1 MKRLVLL
8 ALLVAATAQALP
20 ALPPTETSGL
30 RRWGSGE
37 MRWFGLALYRATL
50 WVAGEPPESSNAL
63 NSLNSLNSSTIAL
76 QLDYLRDIPRERLVQ
91 TSLDEMR
98 RLGADEAQ
106 LGRWESELRRV
117 FPDVKAGESIVGVHY
132 PGRGAGFFHQGQAT
146 GEVNDTEFA
155 RRFFAIWL
163 APESRSPGLRAALLK
178 RPGA

>member
-20 ALPPTETSGL
+20 EAPHNETAGL

-50 WVAGEPPESSNAL
+50 WVAGESPESSA
-63 NSLNSLNSSTIAL
+63 SAL

-106 LGRWESELRRV
+106 LKRWEGDLRRV
-117 FPDVKAGESIVGVHY
+117 FPDVKTGESIVGVHY
-132 PGRGAGFFHQGQAT
+132 PGRGAGFYHQGLAI
-146 GEVNDTEFA
+146 GEIGDAQFA

-163 APESRSPGLRAALLK
+163 DPASRNPGLRAALLK
-178 RPGA
+178 RPDA